1 MMRLISQ
8 DLKYDIPYEHV
19 VLCIAEETA
28 EETDKEKGTTEY
40 FIFAKT
46 LDGKNFWTLAVYKTE
61 KERAEALRSLHIAR
75 GTDRC
80 YFRFPSAS

>member
-19 VLCIAEETA
+19 MLHIA
-28 EETDKEKGTTEY
+28 EETDKEAGTTEY
-40 FIFAKT
+40 FVFAKT
-46 LDGKNFWTLAVYKTE
+46 LDEAEFWTLAVYHTE
-61 KERAEALRSLHIAR
+61 KARAEALRSLHIAR

-80 YFRFPSAS
+80 YYRFPSES